1 MGSQNLIGVVIERLS
16 YKQLIYLSNA
26 LLGNTKNSDSENN
39 RINRNNRLL
48 EFNNQLNVK
57 GYALILPILQ
67 KHFVNLQFNRLFHIL
82 AKKGL
87 LI

>member
-1 MGSQNLIGVVIERLS
+1 MSYVLS
-16 YKQLIYLSNA
+16 E
-26 LLGNTKNSDSENN
+26 NTKNSDSENN
-39 RINRNNRLL
+39 RINRNNRLSW
-48 EFNNQLNVK
+48 FNNQLNVK
-57 GYALILPILQ
+57 GSAVILPILQ

>member
-1 MGSQNLIGVVIERLS
+1 MS
-16 YKQLIYLSNA
+16 YV
-26 LLGNTKNSDSENN
+26 LLENTKSSDSENN
-39 RINRNNRLL
+39 RINRNNRFLC
-48 EFNNQLNVK
+48 FNNQLNVK
-57 GYALILPILQ
+57 GSAFILPILQ

>member
-26 LLGNTKNSDSENN
+26 LLGNTKKSDSENN
-39 RINRNNRLL
+39 RINRNNRLMR
-48 EFNNQLNVK
+48 FNNQLDVK
-57 GYALILPILQ
+57 GSAVILLILQ

-82 AKKGL
+82 AKKDC
-87 LI
+87 

>member
-1 MGSQNLIGVVIERLS
+1 MSYVLS
-16 YKQLIYLSNA
+16 E
-26 LLGNTKNSDSENN
+26 NTKSSDLENN
-39 RINRNNRLL
+39 RINRNNCLL
-48 EFNNQLNVK
+48 EFNNQLSVK
-57 GYALILPILQ
+57 GSAVILLILQ